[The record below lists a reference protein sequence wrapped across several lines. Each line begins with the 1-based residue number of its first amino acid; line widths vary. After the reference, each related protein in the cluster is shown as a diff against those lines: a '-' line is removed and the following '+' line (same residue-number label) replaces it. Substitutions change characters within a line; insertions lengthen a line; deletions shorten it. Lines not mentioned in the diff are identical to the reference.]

1 MASLSCPQSHLSVYR
16 LSDSK
21 RCRHLDLSGYRIVSL
36 RQLQMFQ
43 TLAHL
48 CLRTFLLL
56 VCPIKPMKGNLAVRG
71 LYRHIDNIGG
81 KTAGI
86 DMTGSWCT
94 KILNSFTVLEP
105 PGEDPLGKA

>member
-1 MASLSCPQSHLSVYR
+1 MSSL
-16 LSDSK
+16 
-21 RCRHLDLSGYRIVSL
+21 GYRIVSL

-48 CLRTFLLL
+48 CLRTL

-81 KTAGI
+81 KTAGV
-86 DMTGSWCT
+86 DMTGSGVL
-94 KILNSFTVLEP
+94 LNLIYSIFGALLHIPDIET
-105 PGEDPLGKA
+105 

>member
-1 MASLSCPQSHLSVYR
+1 MASLSCPQSHLSIYR

-36 RQLQMFQ
+36 RQLQMLQ
-43 TLAHL
+43 TL
-48 CLRTFLLL
+48 TFLLL

-81 KTAGI
+81 KTAGV
-86 DMTGSWCT
+86 DMTGSGVL
-94 KILNSFTVLEP
+94 LNLIYSIFGALLHT
-105 PGEDPLGKA
+105 